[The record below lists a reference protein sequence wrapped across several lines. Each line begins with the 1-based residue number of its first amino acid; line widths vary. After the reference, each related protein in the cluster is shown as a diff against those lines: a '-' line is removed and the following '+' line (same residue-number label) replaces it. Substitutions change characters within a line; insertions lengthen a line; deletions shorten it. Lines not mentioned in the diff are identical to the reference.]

1 MTFTIDNVINSLAGV
16 LKAQYPD
23 YPVYISENQQGTKT
37 SCFFIFLMPSTITA
51 ELDDR
56 FFRDLGIDIVF
67 VQKRNIVN
75 ANAEIQAIQ
84 DYLDYSLELFDYSD
98 GVNPPVPLHTYDRE
112 ASTEDQ
118 ELHYKL
124 HIKQR
129 VSIPR
134 DSILMQEMEEANV
147 RVKEEGT

>member
-23 YPVYISENQQGTKT
+23 YPVYISENQQGTQYP
-37 SCFFIFLMPSTITA
+37 CFFIFLMPSTIRS
-51 ELDDR
+51 EVDER
-56 FFRDLGIDIVF
+56 FFRDLGIQIVF
-67 VQKRNIVN
+67 VQQRNKLN
-75 ANAEIQAIQ
+75 GNMEIQSIQ
-84 DYLDYSLELFDYSD
+84 DFLDYSLELFEYTD
-98 GVNPPVPLHTYDRE
+98 GVNPAVLIRTYERE
-112 ASTEDQ
+112 ASTEDE

-134 DSILMQEMEEANV
+134 DSILMQEMEDANV
-147 RVKEEGT
+147 RVKEED

>member
-1 MTFTIDNVINSLAGV
+1 MTFTIDSVLNSLAGV
-16 LKAQYPD
+16 LKSQYQ
-23 YPVYISENQQGTKT
+23 YPVYLGTNQQGTET
-37 SCFFIFLMPSTITA
+37 PCFFIVLMPSTVTS
-51 ELDDR
+51 EVDER

-67 VQKRNIVN
+67 LQQRNSLN
-75 ANAEIQAIQ
+75 GNAEIQAIQ
-84 DYLDYSLELFDYSD
+84 EYLDYSLELFEYSD
-98 GVNPPVPLHTYDRE
+98 GVNPPVLLRTYDRE

-147 RVKEEGT
+147 RVKEKSD

>member
-23 YPVYISENQQGTKT
+23 YPVYISENQQGTQYP
-37 SCFFIFLMPSTITA
+37 CFFIFLMPSIIRS
-51 ELDDR
+51 EIDER
-56 FFRDLGIDIVF
+56 FFRDLGIQIVF
-67 VQKRNIVN
+67 VQQRNKLNGNI
-75 ANAEIQAIQ
+75 EIQSIQ
-84 DYLDYSLELFDYSD
+84 DYLDYSLELFEYTD
-98 GVNPPVPLHTYDRE
+98 GVNPAVLIRTYERE
-112 ASTEDQ
+112 ASTEDE

-134 DSILMQEMEEANV
+134 DSILMQEMEDANV
-147 RVKEEGT
+147 RVKEES